1 MEHDDTKHN
10 AGVEE
15 TLLCSSYNLKR
26 LCCTT
31 LVHSTCLNPA
41 PNYEKNYLELSP
53 FLHKIFRINI
63 IIIISILLSNN
74 FIKLIIIK

>member
-41 PNYEKNYLELSP
+41 PNYEK
-53 FLHKIFRINI
+53 KIPWTLRFCT
-63 IIIISILLSNN
+63 
-74 FIKLIIIK
+74 KLPWTNSE